1 MQFNADFQ
9 RVVVL
14 NTLELTWQA
23 LMAGGA
29 VQRLLECEGTDSVRT
44 TAIVRYASDSILPS
58 LADAHGSEII
68 VLEGEF
74 SADDSVFSAGTY
86 VKNLPRAA
94 YTRKGCV
101 LLVKRGHLHADD
113 VEHVVVD
120 VQNSHWRQ
128 GLVAGLSVMPLSDYK
143 GEHSALVR
151 WQPGTVFNP
160 HRHWGGE
167 EIYVMEGVF
176 EDEFGRYP
184 RGTWLRNPHLSQH
197 APFSHEGCTIFVKV
211 GHLPD
216 NN

>member
-1 MQFNADFQ
+1 MMQLNAEFD

-14 NTLELTWQA
+14 NTLELPWHPLA
-23 LMAGGA
+23 EGA
-29 VQRLLECEGTDSVRT
+29 EQRMLECAGTEHVRS
-44 TAIVRYASDSILPS
+44 TAIVRFEPDTVLPS
-58 LADAHGSEII
+58 LTEALGSEII
-68 VLEGEF
+68 VLDGEF

-101 LLVKRGHLHADD
+101 LFVKQGHLHSDD

-128 GLVAGLSVMPLSDYK
+128 GLVTGLSVMPLSDYK